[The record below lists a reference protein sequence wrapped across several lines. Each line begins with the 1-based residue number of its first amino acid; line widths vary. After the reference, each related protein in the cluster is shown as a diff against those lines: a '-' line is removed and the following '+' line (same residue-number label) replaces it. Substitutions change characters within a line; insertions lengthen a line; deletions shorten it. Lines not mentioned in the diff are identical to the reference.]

1 MGLKEEEN
9 HMKKKLLALLLC
21 LALSLS
27 LSACG
32 SSQTTG
38 VMSQVTNTS
47 GSNDDLP
54 VVKWKMASTWGS
66 GNVHFT
72 VDQRFS
78 ELVSQL
84 TNGKFQIT
92 NYGEGEVCAAN
103 AVFDT
108 VQDGTVQCAGDWAGY
123 WAGKDPAFEL
133 LSTTM
138 NLFSGLDYYVWFE
151 QGGGIEVARS
161 CTASM
166 I

>member
-123 WAGKDPAFEL
+123 
-133 LSTTM
+133 
-138 NLFSGLDYYVWFE
+138 
-151 QGGGIEVARS
+151 
-161 CTASM
+161 
-166 I
+166 

>member
-1 MGLKEEEN
+1 
-9 HMKKKLLALLLC
+9 MKKKLLALLLC

-72 VDQRFS
+72 VERCRMAPFS
-78 ELVSQL
+78 APATGLVTGQARTPRLNCCLQL
-84 TNGKFQIT
+84 
-92 NYGEGEVCAAN
+92 
-103 AVFDT
+103 
-108 VQDGTVQCAGDWAGY
+108 
-123 WAGKDPAFEL
+123 
-133 LSTTM
+133 
-138 NLFSGLDYYVWFE
+138 
-151 QGGGIEVARS
+151 
-161 CTASM
+161 
-166 I
+166 

>member
-78 ELVSQL
+78 ELVS
-84 TNGKFQIT
+84 
-92 NYGEGEVCAAN
+92 
-103 AVFDT
+103 
-108 VQDGTVQCAGDWAGY
+108 
-123 WAGKDPAFEL
+123 
-133 LSTTM
+133 
-138 NLFSGLDYYVWFE
+138 
-151 QGGGIEVARS
+151 
-161 CTASM
+161 
-166 I
+166 

>member
-108 VQDGTVQCAGDWAGY
+108 VQDGT
-123 WAGKDPAFEL
+123 PA
-133 LSTTM
+133 TGPVT
-138 NLFSGLDYYVWFE
+138 G
-151 QGGGIEVARS
+151 QARTPRLN
-161 CTASM
+161 CCLQL
-166 I
+166 